1 MTARMGCSRWRRCAQ
16 VAFLLSVLLLL
27 IGCTLMRGEPTAG
40 FVYSPSICYTGQS
53 VEFDA
58 SASTGSGDDITSY
71 AWQFG
76 DGTVAQGRVVYHT
89 FTRAREHLVELTITT
104 SGGSTATASRQVL
117 IQSALV
123 VPSAYTTIQAAIDAA
138 SDGDTV
144 LVLPGT
150 YTESL
155 RIMEKNITVRS
166 SDPDSSVIVR
176 TTTIR
181 GSEYGRPTISLGGG
195 TTATVEGFTIR
206 PGPDDLISGPCDACA
221 GMVYIREAAPTIRLN
236 RILDS
241 PKSGIGIYE
250 SKAHI
255 EFNTIS
261 GNSSASN
268 KTTGGGIYV
277 DSFRV
282 APIITGNTFQNNTA
296 STGGGISINAT
307 APTTVSAA
315 AAAATIVSGNEFTS
329 NVALDGYGGAI
340 FVEYTGNLR
349 LDTPDSNTYTGNGS
363 SPVHYI
369 VPP

>member
-40 FVYSPSICYTGQS
+40 FAYSPSICYTGQS

-58 SASTGSGDDITSY
+58 AASTGSGDDITSY

-76 DGTVAQGRVVYHT
+76 DGTVAEGRVVYHT

-104 SGGSTATASRQVL
+104 SDGSTATASRQVL

-166 SDPDSSVIVR
+166 SDPDSSVVVR

-181 GSEYGRPTISLGGG
+181 GSEYGRPTISLGNG
-195 TTATVEGFTIR
+195 TTSTLEGFTIR

-241 PKSGIGIYE
+241 PNSGVGVYE

-255 EFNTIS
+255 KFNTIS
-261 GNSSASN
+261 GNSSYAS
-268 KTTGGGIYV
+268 GGGIFI
-277 DSFRV
+277 DSYRV
-282 APIITGNTFQNNTA
+282 APVITGNTFENNSA
-296 STGGGISINAT
+296 DTGGAIFINAT
-307 APTTVSAA
+307 AMLVITPAG
-315 AAAATIVSGNEFTS
+315 AAATIVSGNSFVS
-329 NVALDGYGGAI
+329 NVATAGYGGAI

-349 LDTPDSNTYTGNGS
+349 LDAPDSNIYTGNGTN
-363 SPVHYI
+363 PVHYV